1 MSTAHLPL
9 FERLS
14 RLLNP
19 LDPAELHGLL
29 CGLLCADPTLDRD
42 RWLALAREELAEGV
56 ELTESVRDLLARLL
70 EFGAAQLNADDG
82 SVTPLLPNDDAPLRQ
97 RADALGAW
105 CQGLLYGLG
114 LGQVDRRG
122 QLSAESQEFL
132 RDATQIAQVG
142 FEIDEASEAD
152 ETAYA
157 EVVEYLRVGLLLIL
171 EDLRRFAPPPR
182 PH

>member
-9 FERLS
+9 FECLS

-19 LDPAELHGLL
+19 LGPSELHGLL
-29 CGLLCADPTLDRD
+29 CGLLCADPALDRD
-42 RWLALAREELAEGV
+42 RWFALAREELVESG
-56 ELTESVRDLLARLL
+56 ELTDSVRDLLAKLL
-70 EFGAAQLNADDG
+70 EFGATQLNADDG
-82 SVTPLLPNDDAPLRQ
+82 SVAPLLPDDDAPLRQ
-97 RADALGAW
+97 RTAALGAW

-114 LGQVDRRG
+114 LGQVDQRG

-152 ETAYA
+152 EIAYA
-157 EVVEYLRVGLLLIL
+157 EVVEYLRVGLLMIL
-171 EDLRRFAPPPR
+171 EDLCRFAPSPR